1 MSRTYDNW
9 ERLVAA
15 VLKKEQLWQ
24 LFHQQSRSTS
34 FCSDASDL
42 SSSFDLSSPIHDV
55 PFDLSWPGASS
66 PHRKLFEDAVAK
78 LRLLPKLIFIS
89 DFSLDFVL
97 EDVLRA
103 SSKLLG
109 RGTFGSVYAASMD
122 NGISIAVKR
131 LKLLSILE
139 QDFKKHM
146 EIVGEIRHENV
157 VPLRAYLSSKDEKL
171 MLYDYYY
178 KGSVSALLHGN
189 TGQKQD
195 HVDWETRLRIAV
207 GAAKGISHIHMQNGG
222 KLVHGNIKSSN
233 IFLTPQHYGC
243 ISDLGLV
250 NMIQATFMQTARY
263 SRS

>member
-178 KGSVSALLHGN
+178 KGSVSALLHDRGLSP
-189 TGQKQD
+189 
-195 HVDWETRLRIAV
+195 VL
-207 GAAKGISHIHMQNGG
+207 
-222 KLVHGNIKSSN
+222 
-233 IFLTPQHYGC
+233 
-243 ISDLGLV
+243 LGLFLLLNGAHLCCTSCNSV
-250 NMIQATFMQTARY
+250 PLSTSPLSS
-263 SRS
+263 SRLSGILIVSTSSHVACFLILPAH